1 MIEDNQILQ
10 RIEALSYKF
19 EGFEKRLRAME
30 RRILEMEHDNA
41 NKAGTAPTLLKSI
54 RELQGVIGDQTP
66 SVNELLN
73 SFYGDIST
81 TSSDKNTPT
90 QNN

>member
-1 MIEDNQILQ
+1 MDEENQILQ

-19 EGFEKRLRAME
+19 DGFDRRLRAME
-30 RRILEMEHDNA
+30 RRILELEHENA
-41 NKAGTAPTLLKSI
+41 SNAGTAPTLLKSI

-73 SFYGDIST
+73 SFYRDIST
-81 TSSDKNTPT
+81 ENSDKNTPT